1 MGYQIYDKNGFYI
14 GSMRKAKSKSKLPF
28 WIGIA
33 GLILMLIIALAER
46 TVN

>member
-1 MGYQIYDKNGFYI
+1 MKKLTGYYDSKPFSI
-14 GSMRKAKSKSKLPF
+14 GPAWESKIPF